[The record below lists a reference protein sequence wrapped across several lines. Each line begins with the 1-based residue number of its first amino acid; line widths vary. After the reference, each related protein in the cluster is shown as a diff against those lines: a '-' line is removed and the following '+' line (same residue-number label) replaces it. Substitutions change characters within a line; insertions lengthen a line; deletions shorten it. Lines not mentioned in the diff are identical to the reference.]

1 MNRLELARTKLLAR
15 GLAVLTTTLNAAW
28 LGETEAERNAGW
40 LGLMTEQL
48 DRAAEELVAI
58 LHGPKEEAEK

>member
-1 MNRLELARTKLLAR
+1 
-15 GLAVLTTTLNAAW
+15 LTTTLNAAW